1 MLQTSAIGSFYKPVV
16 SFFAQF
22 TGPIMKEKE
31 TCIMT
36 RKYITYEK
44 RKEQQTWNKIE
55 RTIFEI
61 SMAMLALVIG
71 GMLGWAG
78 ATIVHMIQS
87 LF

>member
-1 MLQTSAIGSFYKPVV
+1 
-16 SFFAQF
+16 
-22 TGPIMKEKE
+22 MKEKE

-55 RTIFEI
+55 RAIFEI
-61 SMAMLALVIG
+61 SMALLALVIS
-71 GMLGWAG
+71 GMLAWAG
-78 ATIVHMIQS
+78 VSIIRMIQS

>member
-1 MLQTSAIGSFYKPVV
+1 
-16 SFFAQF
+16 
-22 TGPIMKEKE
+22 
-31 TCIMT
+31 MT

-44 RKEQQTWNKIE
+44 RKEQKIWNKIE
-55 RTIFEI
+55 RIVFEI